1 MVTELEEDNFED
13 KVSKGSIIID
23 FYADWCAP
31 CNAMKPI
38 FDKISGEFKKVM
50 FYKVNVDKSQS
61 IATQFSV
68 RSLPTILLLKNG
80 EEVDRVTG
88 VIYEEKLKEK
98 IKEAF
103 K

>member
-1 MVTELEEDNFED
+1 MVNELEENNFED
-13 KVSKGSIIID
+13 KVIKDSVIID

-31 CNAMKPI
+31 CQVMKPV
-38 FDKISGEFKKVM
+38 FDKLSNEFKKVS
-50 FYKVNVDKSQS
+50 FYKVNVDKSQG
-61 IATQFSV
+61 IASQFGI

-80 EEVDRVTG
+80 EEVDRVSG

-103 K
+103 N

>member
-1 MVTELEEDNFED
+1 MITELDENNFED
-13 KVSKGSIIID
+13 KVSKGSVIID

-31 CNAMKPI
+31 CHVMKPV
-38 FDKISGEFKKVM
+38 FEKASNEFKKVI

-61 IATQFSV
+61 ISSQFSI

-80 EEVDRVTG
+80 EEVNRVTG

-98 IKEAF
+98 IREAF

>member
-68 RSLPTILLLKNG
+68 RSLPTILLLNKRS
-80 EEVDRVTG
+80 VQ
-88 VIYEEKLKEK
+88 VIISYYQECFLKT
-98 IKEAF
+98 F
-103 K
+103 L